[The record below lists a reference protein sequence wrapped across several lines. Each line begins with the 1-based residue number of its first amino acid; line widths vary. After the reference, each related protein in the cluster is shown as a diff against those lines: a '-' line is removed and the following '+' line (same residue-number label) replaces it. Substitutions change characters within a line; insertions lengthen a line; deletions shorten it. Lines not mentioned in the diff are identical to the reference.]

1 MFNILFQQIDNLF
14 ILVSYIILAIYS
26 SMAWFMVFIATL
38 NNISVISSMAM
49 RQTARAYTGTDCDL
63 DVFSIEHLI

>member
-1 MFNILFQQIDNLF
+1 
-14 ILVSYIILAIYS
+14 
-26 SMAWFMVFIATL
+26 MAWFMVFIATL